1 MKINKK
7 FVIRITAF
15 FFLSLFLWSCGPKIS
30 VRSTPPGN
38 GPGDKL
44 FLQAEENFQ
53 AKSYIKALKLYNE
66 YFYRF
71 PHGPLAPA
79 ALLKIGAIYS
89 AQNNYSKARYAY
101 RQMIVKYPDSHFLPY
116 AMLDTLFSYYQEGR
130 YEEAIRYGDEIPDN
144 KISSGHIIRK
154 YTIIGDAYM
163 AMGFPLDAV
172 YAFTAGYEK
181 SKTPENKV
189 IMEKLK
195 TAIHQLDSQQILL
208 LLNRMEDPSPAPYLM
223 FELALEHAKEGK
235 YQDAVSV
242 LSEFIEKFPDHEN
255 TQEAVNLIE
264 EFKTQLNY
272 ERYTIGC
279 LLPLSGRYKAFG
291 RKALKGIE
299 LAKWQ
304 FDSSGFHPSIN
315 IIIKDTASD
324 PEKAALAVK
333 QLSEK
338 NVAAIIGPMITA
350 QSAARE
356 AQARQIPIITL
367 TQKENITDSGDY
379 VFRNF
384 LTPSMQVKAIVSY
397 AIENLGLSRFAIL
410 YPDEKYGT
418 TFLNL
423 FRDEVMAKGGEV
435 VGIESYDATHTDFA
449 TPIKNLGG
457 AYDKNTEAV
466 VDFDAIFIPDGP
478 DKAGLII
485 PQLVYY
491 DVKNIQLLGTNLWHS
506 DKLIKMA
513 KKYIQGAILPE
524 FFFEEK
530 SSEAVR
536 EFVNTFENIFSEKP
550 GFIEAVFYDTA
561 MILFQTVSQPDI
573 YSRALI
579 KEELMNMDDFQ
590 GVTGLTSFDENG
602 EAVKKPCL
610 LKIKGDRF
618 VELEDWSVLPRAY
631 TD

>member
-7 FVIRITAF
+7 LVIRIAAL

-30 VRSTPPGN
+30 VRSIPAGN

-53 AKSYIKALKLYNE
+53 AKSYIKAIELYNE

-71 PHGPLAPA
+71 PHTPLAPA

-89 AQNNYSKARYAY
+89 AQNNYLKARYAY
-101 RQMIVKYPDSHFLPY
+101 RQMIVKYPNSHFLPY
-116 AMLDTLFSYYQEGR
+116 AMLDILFSYYSEGR
-130 YEEAIRYGDEIPDN
+130 YKEAIRYGDEIPDN

-172 YAFTAGYEK
+172 YAFTAGYKK
-181 SKTPENKV
+181 SKTPENKL

-195 TAIHQLDSQQILL
+195 TTILQLDSQQILL
-208 LLNRMEDPSPAPYLM
+208 LLNRMEDPSLEAYLM
-223 FELALEHAKEGK
+223 FELGLKHAKEGK
-235 YQDAVSV
+235 HKDAVSV

-255 TQEAVNLIE
+255 TQQAVTLIE
-264 EFKTQLNY
+264 EFNTQLSY

-367 TQKENITDSGDY
+367 TQKDNITDSGDY

-435 VGIESYDATHTDFA
+435 VSVESYHSTHTDFA
-449 TPIKNLGG
+449 TPIKKLGG
-457 AYDKNTEAV
+457 IYDKNTEAV

-478 DKAGLII
+478 DKVGLII

-491 DVKNIQLLGTNLWHS
+491 DVKDIQLLGTNLWHS

-513 KKYIQGAILPE
+513 KKYIQGAIMPE

-573 YSRALI
+573 TSRTLI
-579 KEELMNMDDFQ
+579 RNELINLDNFQ
-590 GVTGLTSFDENG
+590 GVTGLTSFDQNG
-602 EAVKKPCL
+602 EAIKKPCL

-618 VELEDWSVLPRAY
+618 VELKDW
-631 TD
+631 

>member
-1 MKINKK
+1 
-7 FVIRITAF
+7 
-15 FFLSLFLWSCGPKIS
+15 
-30 VRSTPPGN
+30 
-38 GPGDKL
+38 
-44 FLQAEENFQ
+44 
-53 AKSYIKALKLYNE
+53 
-66 YFYRF
+66 
-71 PHGPLAPA
+71 
-79 ALLKIGAIYS
+79 
-89 AQNNYSKARYAY
+89 
-101 RQMIVKYPDSHFLPY
+101 
-116 AMLDTLFSYYQEGR
+116 
-130 YEEAIRYGDEIPDN
+130 
-144 KISSGHIIRK
+144 
-154 YTIIGDAYM
+154 
-163 AMGFPLDAV
+163 
-172 YAFTAGYEK
+172 
-181 SKTPENKV
+181 
-189 IMEKLK
+189 
-195 TAIHQLDSQQILL
+195 
-208 LLNRMEDPSPAPYLM
+208 M
-223 FELALEHAKEGK
+223 FELGLKHAKEGK
-235 YQDAVSV
+235 YKNAVSV
-242 LSEFIEKFPDHEN
+242 LSEFIEKFPEHEN

-264 EFKTQLNY
+264 EFNTQIGY

-291 RKALKGIE
+291 NKALKGIE

-324 PEKAALAVK
+324 PEKTALAVK

-397 AIENLGLSRFAIL
+397 TIENLGLSRFAIL

-435 VGIESYDATHTDFA
+435 VKVESYDSAHTDFA
-449 TPIKNLGG
+449 TPIKKLGG
-457 AYDKNTEAV
+457 IYDKNTEAV

-478 DKAGLII
+478 DKVGLII

-491 DVKNIQLLGTNLWHS
+491 DVKDIQLLGTNLWHS
-506 DKLIKMA
+506 DKLITMA
-513 KKYIQGAILPE
+513 KKYIQGAIMPE

-536 EFVNTFENIFSEKP
+536 EFVNNFENIFKEKP

-561 MILFQTVSQPDI
+561 MILFQTISQSDTH
-573 YSRALI
+573 SRALI
-579 KEELMNMDDFQ
+579 KEELMNMDAFQ
-590 GVTGLTSFDENG
+590 GVTGLTSFNQNG

-610 LKIKGDRF
+610 LKIKADGF
-618 VELEDWSVLPRAY
+618 VEIKDW
-631 TD
+631 

>member
-1 MKINKK
+1 M
-7 FVIRITAF
+7 
-15 FFLSLFLWSCGPKIS
+15 
-30 VRSTPPGN
+30 
-38 GPGDKL
+38 
-44 FLQAEENFQ
+44 QAEENFQ
-53 AKSYIKALKLYNE
+53 AKSYIKALELYNE

-71 PHGPLAPA
+71 PHAPLAPA
-79 ALLKIGAIYS
+79 ALLKTGAIYS

-116 AMLDTLFSYYQEGR
+116 AMLDILFSYYREGR
-130 YEEAIRYGDEIPDN
+130 YKEGIRYGDEIPDN

-172 YAFTAGYEK
+172 YAFTAGYKK
-181 SKTPENKV
+181 SKTPENKL

-195 TAIHQLDSQQILL
+195 TAIHQLDSQQIVS
-208 LLNRMEDPSPAPYLM
+208 LLNRMEDPSPAGYFM
-223 FELALEHAKEGK
+223 FELGLKHAKEGK
-235 YQDAVSV
+235 YKNAVSV
-242 LSEFIEKFPDHEN
+242 LSEFIEKFPEHEN

-264 EFKTQLNY
+264 EFNTQIGY

-291 RKALKGIE
+291 NKALKGIE

-324 PEKAALAVK
+324 PEKTALAVK

-397 AIENLGLSRFAIL
+397 TIENLGLSRFAIL

-435 VGIESYDATHTDFA
+435 VKVESYDSAHTDFA
-449 TPIKNLGG
+449 TPIKKLGG
-457 AYDKNTEAV
+457 IYDKNTEAV

-478 DKAGLII
+478 DKVGLII

-491 DVKNIQLLGTNLWHS
+491 DVKDIQLLGTNLWHS
-506 DKLIKMA
+506 DKLITMA
-513 KKYIQGAILPE
+513 KKYIQGAIMPE

-536 EFVNTFENIFSEKP
+536 EFVNNFENIFKEKP

-561 MILFQTVSQPDI
+561 MILFQTISQPDTH
-573 YSRALI
+573 SRALI
-579 KEELMNMDDFQ
+579 KEELMNMDAFQ
-590 GVTGLTSFDENG
+590 GVTGLTSFNQNG

-610 LKIKGDRF
+610 LKIKADGF
-618 VELEDWSVLPRAY
+618 VEIKDW
-631 TD
+631 

>member
-7 FVIRITAF
+7 FVMRIAAF

-30 VRSTPPGN
+30 VRSIPAGN

-53 AKSYIKALKLYNE
+53 AKSYIKALELYNE

-71 PHGPLAPA
+71 PHAPLAPA
-79 ALLKIGAIYS
+79 ALLKTGAIYS

-116 AMLDTLFSYYQEGR
+116 AMLDILFSYYREGR
-130 YEEAIRYGDEIPDN
+130 YKEAIRYGDEIPDN

-172 YAFTAGYEK
+172 YAFTAGYKK
-181 SKTPENKV
+181 SKTPENKL

-195 TAIHQLDSQQILL
+195 TAIHQLDSQQIVS
-208 LLNRMEDPSPAPYLM
+208 LLNRMEDPSPAGYLM
-223 FELALEHAKEGK
+223 FELGLKHAKEGK
-235 YQDAVSV
+235 YKNAVSV
-242 LSEFIEKFPDHEN
+242 LSEFIEKFPEHEN

-264 EFKTQLNY
+264 EFNAQLSY

-291 RKALKGIE
+291 NKALKGIE
-299 LAKWQ
+299 LAKWR

-324 PEKAALAVK
+324 PEKTALAVK
-333 QLSEK
+333 QLSKK

-367 TQKENITDSGDY
+367 TQKQNITDSGDY

-418 TFLNL
+418 TFLKL
-423 FRDEVMAKGGEV
+423 FQDEVMAKGGEV
-435 VGIESYDATHTDFA
+435 VSVESYDSAHTDFA
-449 TPIKNLGG
+449 TPIKKLGG
-457 AYDKNTEAV
+457 IYDKNTEAV

-478 DKAGLII
+478 DKVGLII

-491 DVKNIQLLGTNLWHS
+491 DVNDIQLLGTNLWHS

-513 KKYIQGAILPE
+513 KKYIQGAIMPE
-524 FFFEEK
+524 FFFEER

-536 EFVNTFENIFSEKP
+536 EFVNNFENIFSEKP

-573 YSRALI
+573 HSRALI

-590 GVTGLTSFDENG
+590 GVTGVTSFDQNG

-618 VELEDWSVLPRAY
+618 VELKDW
-631 TD
+631 